1 MNTERT
7 ANILIVD
14 DDPKT
19 LLGMEA
25 LLSGAGRKI
34 VTASSGQDALRWLLR
49 EEFALILLDVR
60 MPGMDGFET
69 ADLIRQSERLRHI
82 PIIFL
87 SAIDTLEADV
97 YRGAAKGA
105 VDYLF
110 KPVVSEV
117 LKSKVSVFVDL
128 FHINERLKQK
138 AIQQSEERFRLLVES
153 MEEYAIFMLDTEGR
167 VTSWNAG
174 AENIEGYKHEEIVG
188 ESFGRFYT
196 PEDQA
201 QGLPGQALR
210 YAAING
216 RSEQEGWR
224 VRKDGARFWANTII
238 SALRDERRDFVG
250 FSIVTR
256 DLTNRKRVEEILRDS
271 EAKLRKQAAELEQQ
285 LIASGRL
292 VSLGEITASMAHEFN
307 NPLGIVMGFTQE
319 LLRELESDNRN
330 YRALKI
336 IDEETRR
343 CQRIIQEL
351 LEFARPRSA
360 ELVPTDIKL
369 VIEKTVNMVANRFYK
384 QNIEPSLSIGEDLP
398 VIAGDPQQLEQV
410 MVNLLLNA
418 IDAMPN
424 GGKLNVSASVTPVT
438 ENTTAMTIA
447 VTDDGCG
454 IEHTDLN
461 RIFQPFFSA
470 KKGKGMGLGLPI
482 SNRIISNHGG
492 TIEVESEP
500 GKGATFKIV
509 LPVKQSHAES
519 SGSDSTTIKNG
530 QANEEPDNGQ
540 QIMPSLPISAAT
552 NSR

>member
-1 MNTERT
+1 MSTEPT

-25 LLSGAGRKI
+25 LLSGPGRKI
-34 VTASSGQDALRWLLR
+34 VTAATGQEALRWLLR
-49 EEFALILLDVR
+49 QEFALILLDVR
-60 MPGMDGFET
+60 MPDMDGFET

-128 FHINERLKQK
+128 FHINEQLKQK

-153 MEEYAIFMLDTEGR
+153 MEDYAIFMLDTDGR

-174 AENIEGYKHEEIVG
+174 AENIQGFQHEEIAG
-188 ESFGRFYT
+188 EHFARLYT
-196 PEDQA
+196 ADDQA
-201 QGLPGQALR
+201 QGLPMQALR

-224 VRKDGARFWANTII
+224 VRKDGGRFWANTII
-238 SALRDERRDFVG
+238 STLLDERRNLVG
-250 FSIVTR
+250 FSVVTR
-256 DLTNRKRVEEILRDS
+256 DLTDRKRVEEILRES
-271 EAKLRKQAAELEQQ
+271 EAKLRKQAQELEQQ

-292 VSLGEITASMAHEFN
+292 VSLGVVTASMAHEFN

-319 LLRELESDNRN
+319 LLSECEPDSRN
-330 YRALKI
+330 YQALKI

-351 LEFARPRSA
+351 LQFARPRTVD
-360 ELVPTDIKL
+360 LVPTDIKQA
-369 VIEKTVNMVANRFYK
+369 IDKTMNMVANRLYK
-384 QNIEPSLSIGEDLP
+384 QNIASSVAVDENLP
-398 VIAGDPQQLEQV
+398 VISADPQQLEQV

-424 GGKLNVSASVTPVT
+424 GGNLAVEANLKIDGASDPFV
-438 ENTTAMTIA
+438 AIA
-447 VTDDGCG
+447 VKDNGAG
-454 IEHTDLN
+454 IDEGHLSK
-461 RIFQPFFSA
+461 IFQPFFSA
-470 KKGKGMGLGLPI
+470 KKGKGIGLGLSI
-482 SNRIISNHGG
+482 CERIIQNHGG
-492 TIEVESEP
+492 KIVVESKP
-500 GKGATFKIV
+500 GQGTSFKIH
-509 LPVKQSHAES
+509 LPLKHQHPSQ
-519 SGSDSTTIKNG
+519 T
-530 QANEEPDNGQ
+530 QALEFPVETKT
-540 QIMPSLPISAAT
+540 L
-552 NSR
+552 